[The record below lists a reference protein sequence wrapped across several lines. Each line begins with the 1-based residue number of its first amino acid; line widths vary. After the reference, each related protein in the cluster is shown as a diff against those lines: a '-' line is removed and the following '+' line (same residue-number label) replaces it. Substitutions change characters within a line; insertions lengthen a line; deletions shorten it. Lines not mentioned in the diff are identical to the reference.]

1 MARRAHTRPGHSPIS
16 AVCFAG
22 LGDLAARELTPL
34 IETEV
39 KRTRIRNYDHLSFGV
54 RAENL
59 PLLRELRIVEDVLID
74 LGRLSKIER
83 SADLARLG
91 AIVSRDAVLAAVQA
105 KNRFDDRRSG
115 SRKTTTFACFVK
127 QDKDRNLRRSEV
139 SSKVEMLV
147 AQQFP
152 RWRCH
157 DPAQLEIWV
166 FWSGP
171 ATFAV
176 RLTDEAFKY
185 RGMKPPQREAALR
198 PTIAA
203 AMVAVANPR
212 EDEIVLDPMCGTGTL
227 LLEGLAFNARAKFIG
242 SDVSHDA
249 IALAE
254 SRLGDQ
260 ATLRIADALESL
272 HDDSVDCILCNLPWG
287 HQYAASESLYRD
299 LIGNFKRT
307 LQPSGRMVLLTDQAQ
322 MLESGFADSGVEWS
336 REARVLVRGKWAN
349 IYKAHLR
356 D

>member
-39 KRTRIRNYDHLSFGV
+39 KRTRIRNYDHLSFGL
-54 RAENL
+54 RAENR
-59 PLLRELRIVEDVLID
+59 PRLRELRIVEDVLID

-91 AIVSRDAVLAAVQA
+91 AIVSKDAVLAAVQA

-272 HDDSVDCILCNLPWG
+272 HDDPVDCILCNLPWG

-322 MLESGFADSGVEWS
+322 MLESAFADSGVEWS

-349 IYKAHLR
+349 IYASHVR
-356 D
+356 